1 MRPRG
6 EGTLAAAEGIAE
18 LGASI
23 FARGLTPGRTGNLSC
38 RVGDEVVV
46 TPTGA
51 SLGSLDPHGLAIID
65 MEGRP
70 IRGALPSKEAG
81 MHAAL
86 YRARPAARGVVHL
99 HSTHAVAVSCLA
111 DIDERSAVP
120 PLTAYFAMRVGS
132 LPLVPYFAP
141 GDPSLS
147 VAVEEVA
154 REHHAMLLANHG
166 SVVAADDLLS
176 AADAA
181 EEIEET
187 ARLWLMLRDQPTRP
201 LTSAQLTTLRAGRT
215 AGCEAITPA
224 RSATSA
230 TGPVRDRL
238 QEEERA

>member
-1 MRPRG
+1 MSSH
-6 EGTLAAAEGIAE
+6 ETDIAAAARDIVR

-38 RVGDEVVV
+38 RIADEIVV

-51 SLGSLDPHGLAIID
+51 SLGSLDARRLAIID
-65 MEGRP
+65 LDGRP
-70 IRGALPSKEAG
+70 VRGGLPTKEAA

-86 YRARPAARGVVHL
+86 YRSRPGARAVVHL

-111 DIDERSAVP
+111 DLDEHSALP
-120 PLTAYFAMRVGS
+120 PLTAYFAMRVGR

-141 GDPSLS
+141 GDPALGI
-147 VAVEEVA
+147 AVEEMA

-166 SVVAADDLLS
+166 SVVAGDDLLL

-187 ARLWLMLRDQPTRP
+187 ARLALLLHDRPTRP
-201 LTSAQLTTLRAGRT
+201 LTAAQGSALGAART
-215 AGCEAITPA
+215 EVAQ
-224 RSATSA
+224 R
-230 TGPVRDRL
+230 
-238 QEEERA
+238 